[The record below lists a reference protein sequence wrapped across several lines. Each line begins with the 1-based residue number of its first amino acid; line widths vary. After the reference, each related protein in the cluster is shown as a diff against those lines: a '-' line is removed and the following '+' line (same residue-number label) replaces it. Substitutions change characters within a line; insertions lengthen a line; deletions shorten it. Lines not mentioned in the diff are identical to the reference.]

1 MCFETVMHAV
11 PFILKRRKSSE
22 IWLLWC
28 TSWKKHTQ
36 IIYSR
41 NWVSRPQHSSWESCY
56 CETVQAINC
65 NGQKFACSNLTWFNE
80 PHTISNSLGQ
90 LTLPQL
96 LPRWVPSVVCLCP
109 PDFSSLLL
117 VYLVSTS
124 RLEPPNGKFASVLS
138 VIHSKHVTKASKA
151 FFPRLYSPIFM
162 LACPV

>member
-28 TSWKKHTQ
+28 TSWKNIHEQYTA
-36 IIYSR
+36 
-41 NWVSRPQHSSWESCY
+41 
-56 CETVQAINC
+56 ETEFQDLNTAVGKVATVRLFKPSTVMDKSLPAQ
-65 NGQKFACSNLTWFNE
+65 TWLDSMS
-80 PHTISNSLGQ
+80 HKISNSHRQ